1 MFSAAAAPLLLQE
14 AVVRTSA
21 FVHYS
26 IQRTHPHRRSLW
38 VQPAFLDQIV
48 QSLGVFVRKAA
59 AATKHCALATAM
71 VEHGQHPHT
80 VKDLSIARKN
90 GQLCPFL

>member
-1 MFSAAAAPLLLQE
+1 ME
-14 AVVRTSA
+14 RTSA

-26 IQRTHPHRRSLW
+26 

-48 QSLGVFVRKAA
+48 QSLDVFVRKAA
-59 AATKHCALATAM
+59 TVAKQRALATAM

-80 VKDLSIARKN
+80 AKDLSIGRKN